1 MIDAVGERRP
11 NSRFGT
17 GGTVRTPATGDGG
30 VVAVG
35 TDAGTVLT
43 ENFVVVVVM
52 NIERD
57 LVEVFLEIGNGAPH
71 DSKSQTY
78 PPKIAVTNENE
89 FIKMQLN
96 FSSSSFMDL
105 GEMRERLNL

>member
-1 MIDAVGERRP
+1 MIDAVGERRRNP
-11 NSRFGT
+11 RFWT
-17 GGTVRTPATGDGG
+17 GGTVRTPATGDSG

-35 TDAGTVLT
+35 SDAGTVLT
-43 ENFVVVVVM
+43 ENFVVVM

-89 FIKMQLN
+89 YIKMQLN
-96 FSSSSFMDL
+96 LF
-105 GEMRERLNL
+105 

>member
-35 TDAGTVLT
+35 SDAGSVLT
-43 ENFVVVVVM
+43 ENFVVVIM

-57 LVEVFLEIGNGAPH
+57 LVEVFLEIGNGAP
-71 DSKSQTY
+71 T
-78 PPKIAVTNENE
+78 
-89 FIKMQLN
+89 
-96 FSSSSFMDL
+96 
-105 GEMRERLNL
+105 